1 MSHILVR
8 WLSEEKWDVYPTR
21 VLVDTELGLRLMAEP
36 SAIKDLRGSVVL
48 VRWSAEEPPAE
59 AMLIEA
65 GQHSSLEKKRTR
77 LADQADTASSQR
89 TPMEELQA
97 DNAALKKGNSTLEEE
112 NAALRVENE
121 RLQLAVRE
129 LEAVIDATGMV
140 KRLHRMLRAQEADQ
154 VRQAGQAAA
163 AALIPAAMTDIGC
176 GVLVESSTLQVL
188 RKAAKSSGCKFAR
201 SLVKVLFP
209 NDSWKEKS
217 LHGRRSNAHKD
228 IDAKEALDPTIVK
241 AILAVAALPWL
252 SEVHQFCMNQDSP
265 FIKQKK

>member
-1 MSHILVR
+1 MQI
-8 WLSEEKWDVYPTR
+8 
-21 VLVDTELGLRLMAEP
+21 
-36 SAIKDLRGSVVL
+36 
-48 VRWSAEEPPAE
+48 
-59 AMLIEA
+59 
-65 GQHSSLEKKRTR
+65 
-77 LADQADTASSQR
+77 QR
-89 TPMEELQA
+89 NSIVATVQMEELQA
-97 DNAALKKGNSTLEEE
+97 DNAALKKGNATLEEE

-163 AALIPAAMTDIGC
+163 AALVPAAMTDIGC

-241 AILAVAALPWL
+241 AILGYTCMEFDVQLTALTNSL
-252 SEVHQFCMNQDSP
+252 SSMLARGV
-265 FIKQKK
+265 

>member
-97 DNAALKKGNSTLEEE
+97 DNAALKKGNATLEEE

-129 LEAVIDATGMV
+129 LEAVI
-140 KRLHRMLRAQEADQ
+140 EADQ

-163 AALIPAAMTDIGC
+163 AALVPAAMTDIGC

-201 SLVKVLFP
+201 SLLKVLFP

-228 IDAKEALDPTIVK
+228 IDAKETLDPTIVK
-241 AILAVAALPWL
+241 AILGYTCMEFDVQLTALTNSL
-252 SEVHQFCMNQDSP
+252 SSMLARGV
-265 FIKQKK
+265 